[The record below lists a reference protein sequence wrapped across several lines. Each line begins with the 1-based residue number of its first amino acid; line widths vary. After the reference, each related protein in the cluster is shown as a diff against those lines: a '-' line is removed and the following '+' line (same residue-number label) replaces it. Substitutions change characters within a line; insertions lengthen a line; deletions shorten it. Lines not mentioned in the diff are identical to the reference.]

1 MYLLKI
7 IFKNPKPTQ
16 QQKTPLNKSF
26 SGLSKGVEQLLNK

>member
-7 IFKNPKPTQ
+7 ILKNSKPTQ
-16 QQKTPLNKSF
+16 QQKNPLNNS